1 MISKSKLIISAVSV
15 SVMLLITIVFSVTVY
30 SAPTS
35 STEAV
40 EKVSSS
46 NAESCYEKIL
56 GYARLGAYQ
65 DKETFNLALSYCSP
79 PSVL

>member
-35 STEAV
+35 STEGV
-40 EKVSSS
+40 EKVSSIGQS
-46 NAESCYEKIL
+46 LL
-56 GYARLGAYQ
+56 GYERIGAYQ
-65 DKETFNLALSYCSP
+65 NIETFKLALSYCNP
-79 PSVL
+79 PSDV

>member
-1 MISKSKLIISAVSV
+1 MIGMSKLIIFAVSL

-35 STEAV
+35 GTETV

-46 NAESCYEKIL
+46 SGESCYEKIL
-56 GYARLGAYQ
+56 GYARLGAYH
-65 DKETFNLALSYCSP
+65 DKETFKLALSYCNP
-79 PSVL
+79 PSAL